1 MNLNNFNSLIELF
14 FYQVEKQDSKN
25 ILLQWLNPDNKKTFT
40 WEETKL
46 NVFKLSKKIKEYI
59 KEGDRCLLIS

>member
-14 FYQVEKQDSKN
+14 FYKAEKQDSKQ
-25 ILLQWLNPDNKKTFT
+25 ILLQWLNPNNKITFT

-46 NVFKLSKKIKEYI
+46 NIYKISKNN
-59 KEGDRCLLIS
+59 